1 MLSGLV
7 TQKVEAVLSDGIRI
21 WSDRWPAAPRLAELA
36 SPAGPRCVGSHGL
49 VGWHLVRMPRLRTNW
64 LPVSTASSRKKQ
76 WPTVLKVTLFS
87 ISTLSVPWTVTQRL
101 KVSWIEALRMY
112 WPAPSP

>member
-7 TQKVEAVLSDGIRI
+7 TQNADTVLSDGMRT
-21 WSDRWPAAPRLAELA
+21 SLVRWPA
-36 SPAGPRCVGSHGL
+36 GPEFVPPEPTFVGTHRFPS
-49 VGWHLVRMPRLRTNW
+49 GWHLARIGRLRTNW

-87 ISTLSVPWTVTQRL
+87 TRTLSVPWTVTQRL
-101 KVSWIEALRMY
+101 
-112 WPAPSP
+112 